1 MKEIN
6 QGEKVYKYTYK
17 QVSPLWA
24 QRHLVV
30 VVIYLVFVLTTNYS
44 LNILIFNNL
53 KIQYFSIF

>member
-17 QVSPLWA
+17 QVSPLSA
-24 QRHLVV
+24 QRNLVV
-30 VVIYLVFVLTTNYS
+30 VVNYLVFVLTTNYS